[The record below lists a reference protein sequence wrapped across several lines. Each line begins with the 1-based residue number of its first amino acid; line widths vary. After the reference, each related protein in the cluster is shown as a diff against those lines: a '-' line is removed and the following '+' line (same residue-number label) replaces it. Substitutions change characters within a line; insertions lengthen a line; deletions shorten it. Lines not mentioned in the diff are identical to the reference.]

1 LVAAWYKGR
10 DDIVCLDPAGRT
22 VRTIQSAISSQTDS
36 SELATRVAA
45 DGVGNIYALG
55 GFSNAVFKFTSD
67 GKYVNKFGGSGD
79 GQGQF
84 RAPSAIAVD
93 GKPRVYVSD
102 LKGVQVFDADGRY
115 IGVIKVKGAASGII
129 FNDAGELFVVART
142 HVYKY
147 NVPR

>member
-1 LVAAWYKGR
+1 
-10 DDIVCLDPAGRT
+10 